1 MIGAGERDE
10 AFRMLCR
17 RKDMAGIVDADRFIS
32 RRVKNQKRLAQLG
45 NTHGEIL
52 PGNVVKQG
60 AADAEGSA
68 GEPHLDLAFGFYFFD
83 AFAEQADH
91 MRWIGWRGNGYDRTR
106 LGNAVCRG
114 EHRRTAE
121 AVADQN
127 CGRADLRLQMI
138 RGGNEIVDVG

>member
-1 MIGAGERDE
+1 MLTTFMIVTGA
-10 AFRMLCR
+10 
-17 RKDMAGIVDADRFIS
+17 IVG
-32 RRVKNQKRLAQLG
+32 LALG
-45 NTHGEIL
+45 ALIIFYITGH
-52 PGNVVKQG
+52 
-60 AADAEGSA
+60 D
-68 GEPHLDLAFGFYFFD
+68 YFFD

-106 LGNAVCRG
+106 LGDAVCRG